1 MNTTATPA
9 LAEQAQQTL
18 AAHDRNAEVTLDVN
32 GGFIV
37 RTRLAETDVLR
48 LLQAAALP
56 AAARVVAVRSECCG
70 GCSGT

>member
-1 MNTTATPA
+1 MNTTTTPA
-9 LAEQAQQTL
+9 LAERAQQTL
-18 AAHDRNAEVTLDVN
+18 AAHDRNAEVTLDAN

-37 RTRLAETDVLR
+37 RTKLAEADVLR

-56 AAARVVAVRSECCG
+56 PAARVVAVRSECCG